1 MSPIRKSI
9 AISAGK
15 LAAKSSALLGKG
27 TGEQIFGRVVDALDP
42 KALKSLAQNK
52 RGIAVSSTNGKTTTT
67 RLVSESFQKKYS
79 NVLTNALGANQRAG
93 LIAALANF
101 EATSETEDT
110 FAILEVDERSLPGLF
125 NEINPELLI
134 FGNLSRDQL
143 DRFGEVSS
151 ISKSWRKMLAGSSAK
166 VIANGNDPHIV
177 FALSDLNE
185 QKVIYVDTKSKW
197 HDDANTCPKCGEL
210 LAWDKQSHFNSPT
223 CGFSTPKNLEKSSV
237 ELLDK
242 VASSLNIPGNWNVN
256 NALLALWASRQYD
269 ISDDEIFESWK
280 KVVEVS
286 GRNAVFSL
294 LGNKTVQLYLAKNP
308 AGWNETLTHISKDET
323 AKTIFAFNCNIAD
336 GKDPSWLYDVDF
348 ETTPLNEVIVF
359 GERNL
364 DMTLRLEIA
373 GKKVIR
379 AESISEALEKCPEN
393 SHTNIVAS
401 YTQFLKLSRTL
412 PKMRSIDN
420 SSSQGKAK

>member
-1 MSPIRKSI
+1 M
-9 AISAGK
+9 
-15 LAAKSSALLGKG
+15 
-27 TGEQIFGRVVDALDP
+27 
-42 KALKSLAQNK
+42 
-52 RGIAVSSTNGKTTTT
+52 
-67 RLVSESFQKKYS
+67 
-79 NVLTNALGANQRAG
+79 
-93 LIAALANF
+93 
-101 EATSETEDT
+101 
-110 FAILEVDERSLPGLF
+110 
-125 NEINPELLI
+125 
-134 FGNLSRDQL
+134 
-143 DRFGEVSS
+143 
-151 ISKSWRKMLAGSSAK
+151 
-166 VIANGNDPHIV
+166 
-177 FALSDLNE
+177 
-185 QKVIYVDTKSKW
+185 
-197 HDDANTCPKCGEL
+197 
-210 LAWDKQSHFNSPT
+210 
-223 CGFSTPKNLEKSSV
+223 
-237 ELLDK
+237 
-242 VASSLNIPGNWNVN
+242 
-256 NALLALWASRQYD
+256 
-269 ISDDEIFESWK
+269 
-280 KVVEVS
+280 
-286 GRNAVFSL
+286 FSL